1 RALGE
6 DAIRSRQESVQM
18 VERWN
23 SGTQDYPDRSCL
35 HDMFRESAK
44 KNRDATAILYKGASL
59 TFGEVDDLTDTLA
72 GWLYAKGVRVGST
85 VGIFMEHRAEY
96 ALAYI
101 AAHKVS
107 VGENKTC

>member
-1 RALGE
+1 MT
-6 DAIRSRQESVQM
+6 DA
-18 VERWN
+18 
-23 SGTQDYPDRSCL
+23 
-35 HDMFRESAK
+35 
-44 KNRDATAILYKGASL
+44 
-59 TFGEVDDLTDTLA
+59 LA

-107 VGENKTC
+107 VGENKRANELETPELVDLRPVLAEPTDIRLQLF